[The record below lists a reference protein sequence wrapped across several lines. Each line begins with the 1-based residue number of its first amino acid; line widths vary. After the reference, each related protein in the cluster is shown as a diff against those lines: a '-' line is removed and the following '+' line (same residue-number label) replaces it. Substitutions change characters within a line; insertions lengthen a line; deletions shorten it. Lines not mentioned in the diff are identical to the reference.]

1 MIARRSRP
9 ERLMIL
15 IGQFDS
21 PFVRRVGIALRWYG
35 QAFEHRPYAV
45 FRDAQLIAEFNPLRK
60 VPTLVLDDGTVLTE
74 SFVCLEHIDERAA
87 TEHGEDWDRLLLPR
101 HGGLRMDG
109 LRLCG
114 LATGTMDKMVTLIYG
129 RLVYE
134 QRDDAWIERCTRQ
147 VLDTLGYLDQ
157 VIAHRTGPY
166 LVGPRLSHADV
177 AVCCAYT
184 LAREA
189 LPDLLASQ
197 ANPALR
203 THAERLESMP
213 EFAATHQAFVIN
225 R

>member
-1 MIARRSRP
+1 
-9 ERLMIL
+9 MIL

-45 FRDAQLIAEFNPLRK
+45 FRDEERIAEFSPLRK

-101 HGGLRMDG
+101 RGDSRLEG

-114 LATGTMDKMVTLIYG
+114 FAAGTMDKMVTLIYE
-129 RLVYE
+129 RLVRE
-134 QRDDAWIERCTRQ
+134 QRDDAWIGRCTRQ
-147 VLDTLGYLDQ
+147 VLDTLGYLDG
-157 VIAHRTGPY
+157 VRAERAGPFI
-166 LVGPRLSHADV
+166 LGPRLSHADI
-177 AVCCAYT
+177 AVSCAYT
-184 LAREA
+184 LASEA
-189 LPDLLASQ
+189 LPDLLA
-197 ANPALR
+197 ARGLPALR
-203 THAERLESMP
+203 AHAERLESMP
-213 EFAATHQAFVIN
+213 EFRATRQAFVIN